1 MNSVLKW
8 VDSRTGLLGLT
19 NEIQNVSIPRQFR
32 WVHLWGSA
40 LVYTFLIQVLTG
52 FVLWAA
58 YSPSTRTA
66 WESVYYLQYQM
77 TAGGLVRGLHYFVSD
92 AMILLM
98 AIYFVSI
105 VISGAYRA
113 PREINFWLVIGLI
126 HMVLAAALT
135 GFLLPWDQQG
145 YYSSEVRTNIMS
157 SAPVVGDQLRTMVQA
172 GANTGHHTLTRT
184 LAVHAGLFPA
194 LAVLLFVIH
203 MYCSRK
209 ARATAEL
216 KQHEANQKIPT
227 VALWPDQFLRIA
239 SVCLAVTLAALAL
252 AAFKGAP
259 LTAPVDPSTTYDPAR
274 PEWYFLFLFQ
284 FLHFEVINSLGI
296 TVGAIAIPGA
306 IVTVIAG
313 MPIIESILG
322 KWGHSFNV
330 AFLFMMLA
338 IAVGLSALALY
349 NDSVDEKYQAAV
361 IEAKRDSLRARELA
375 AGPNLI
381 PTEGA
386 RALMQSDPFTKGPR
400 LFAKHCS
407 SCHRWNGHDGR
418 GNMLAD
424 TDGLLKP
431 FAADLGQFGSRKWM
445 KSIIVDYPNHF
456 QFLKN
461 ADWHSEAQAAEKA
474 GEDIAYIDVDEG
486 EMSDWSGDQES
497 LMSDEN
503 SGNLTAI
510 VEWLYSETGH
520 QHVSAAPVNGN
531 LLTQGRA
538 VATEGAWAGGLEGM
552 SCADCHSTLGEEFEL
567 VSKDDSDGYPS
578 LAKYGSAAWLKD
590 FIRHPDADRHYGEK
604 NRMPA
609 YSAEKLSDQ
618 ELNMLVRYITGDFQ
632 ATEVSEYSDRAAD
645 LISEI
650 SGSPNATDINSDGE

>member
-8 VDSRTGLLGLT
+8 IDSRTGLLGLT
-19 NEIQNVSIPRQFR
+19 AEIQSTNVPRQFR
-32 WVHLWGSA
+32 WVHLWGST
-40 LVYTFLIQVLTG
+40 LVYTFLLQVLTG

-58 YSPSTRTA
+58 YSPSTQTA

-98 AIYFVSI
+98 AIYFISI

-126 HMVLAAALT
+126 HLVLAAALT

-194 LAVLLFVIH
+194 LVVLLFVVH
-203 MYCSRK
+203 VYCSKK
-209 ARATAEL
+209 ARATAD
-216 KQHEANQKIPT
+216 QQQVTSDANTT
-227 VALWPDQFLRIA
+227 VAMWPDQALRIA
-239 SVCLAVTLAALAL
+239 AVCLAITLATLAL

-296 TVGAIAIPGA
+296 TVGAMVIPGA

-313 MPIIESILG
+313 MPIIESVLG
-322 KWGHSFNV
+322 KWGHRFNV
-330 AFLFMMLA
+330 AFLFVMLA
-338 IAVGLSALALY
+338 IAVGLSVLALY
-349 NDSVDEKYQAAV
+349 NDSVDDKYQTAV
-361 IEAKRDSLRARELA
+361 IEAKRDSLRVRELA
-375 AGPNLI
+375 SGPDLI
-381 PTEGA
+381 PVGGA
-386 RALMQSDPFTKGPR
+386 QPLMQSDPFTQGPR

-418 GNMLAD
+418 GNMLTDAD
-424 TDGLLKP
+424 GFLKP
-431 FAADLGQFGSRKWM
+431 TAPDLGQFGSRQWM
-445 KSIIVDYPNHF
+445 KSLIVDYPNHF

-461 ADWHSEAQAAEKA
+461 AEWFVEAKAAEEA
-474 GEDIAYIDVDEG
+474 GEDIMYPDPDGG

-497 LMSDEN
+497 LESDEN
-503 SGNLTAI
+503 AQNLKAI
-510 VEWLYSETGH
+510 VEWLYAETGH
-520 QHVSAAPVNGN
+520 QHADAAPVNN
-531 LLTQGRA
+531 ELLEQGKA
-538 VATEGAWAGGLEGM
+538 VATEGAWAGGLEGT
-552 SCADCHSTLGEEFEL
+552 SCADCHTTLGEAFEL
-567 VSKDDSDGYPS
+567 VSDDDADGYPS
-578 LAKYGSAAWLKD
+578 LAQYGSASWLKD
-590 FIRHPDADRHYGEK
+590 FIRHPDAGRHYGEK

-609 YSAEKLSDQ
+609 YSEEKLSDH
-618 ELNMLVRYITGDFQ
+618 ELDMLVRYMTGDFQ
-632 ATEVSEYSDRAAD
+632 ATEVSEYSDRTAD
-645 LISEI
+645 LIREI
-650 SGSPNATDINSDGE
+650 SGSPNATDTNLDGE